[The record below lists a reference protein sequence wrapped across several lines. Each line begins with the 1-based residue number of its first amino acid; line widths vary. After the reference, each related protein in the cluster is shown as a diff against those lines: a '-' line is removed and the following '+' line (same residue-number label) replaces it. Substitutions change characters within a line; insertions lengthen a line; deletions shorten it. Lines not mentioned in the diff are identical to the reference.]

1 MPTATAPKAGKLKPA
16 VPAKAPAGLNRIGEK
31 VKVNEV
37 AAAPKKDEIPIIQIE
52 GDTCKRFNEAKKQ
65 IKDAEATINELEG
78 VMHERAMEK
87 IFAHNCA
94 PDCLQP
100 ITSVK
105 IQDVA
110 VDEDDETIRTPGEV
124 TRVSFTARY
133 NNCDTA
139 QVDAAFQAFA
149 GRDINNYVVETIA
162 AKFDDSVFMD
172 ADGNFD
178 LVAYNKFRIAIEKVA
193 KDLGMIDKVTGIVK
207 SPLGTKRVLKTKPDF
222 HEKRFKDFDE
232 EENFTLAKVLPNTI
246 QCAAVRT
253 V

>member
-1 MPTATAPKAGKLKPA
+1 MPTATAPRAGKLKPA
-16 VPAKAPAGLNRIGEK
+16 VPAKAPAGLSRIGDK
-31 VKVNEV
+31 VKVNET
-37 AAAPKKDEIPIIQIE
+37 AAAPKKDEIPVVQIE
-52 GDTCKRFNEAKKQ
+52 GDICKRFNEAKMQ
-65 IKDAEATINELEG
+65 IKNAEGVIKELEG
-78 VMHERAMEK
+78 TIHQRAMEQ

-94 PDCLQP
+94 SECLQP

-105 IQDVA
+105 LQDIA

-139 QVDAAFQAFA
+139 QVDAAFQAFS
-149 GRDINNYVVETIA
+149 GRNINNYVVETIA

-172 ADGNFD
+172 EDGNFD

-193 KDLGMIDKVTGIVK
+193 KDLGMVDKATGIVK

-222 HEKRFKDFDE
+222 HDRRFKDFDA